1 MSDVQVSEGGVQAE
15 LHSYVHTFH
24 SLGKN
29 AFNTFVCSTFI
40 YDV

>member
-24 SLGKN
+24 SLGLRTRLIRM
-29 AFNTFVCSTFI
+29 FRL
-40 YDV
+40 